1 MFEIIMVFM
10 LKLIDN
16 ALATVKTIYIQ
27 KEKYLISAIFNAL
40 STFFYLVA
48 IVQVSKSS
56 NLSGIIAMCLAT
68 FIGTYLPGI
77 IIKKSEGDKLFIF
90 DITSDNL
97 ELGRAFADNVRT
109 LGIPIK
115 TYSTYN
121 NNMEKILTCK
131 IYCAT
136 KEDSQKILD
145 IMPTT
150 FDYYINLPLKNNL

>member
-1 MFEIIMVFM
+1 MIEIIIVFV

-16 ALATVKTIYIQ
+16 ILATVKTIYIH
-27 KEKYLISAIFNAL
+27 KEKYFLSAMFNAL

-48 IVQVSKSS
+48 IVQISKSS
-56 NLSGIIAMCLAT
+56 NLLSIVSMCIAT
-68 FIGTYLPGI
+68 FIGTYLPGAVM
-77 IIKKSEGDKLFIF
+77 KRSEGDKLFIF
-90 DITSDNL
+90 DVTACNA
-97 ELGRAFADNVRT
+97 ELGKTFADNVRE

-121 NNMEKILTCK
+121 NDIEKTLTCK

-145 IMPTT
+145 IMPQT
-150 FDYYINLPLKNNL
+150 FEYFIHIPLQN